1 MPRKDQGKP
10 KKGKK
15 PAKPRHKA
23 AAPAAPAA
31 PFVAP
36 TAIAA
41 VVETPN
47 PKAPA
52 HYFDDPLRVKR
63 AIQALF
69 AVCGLTFLLDFVVHR
84 HVDHPWEGMVG
95 FYAVYGFVAC
105 VLLVL
110 IAKEMRKL
118 LMRKEDYY
126 DE

>member
-1 MPRKDQGKP
+1 MPRKDQDKP

-31 PFVAP
+31 PFVA
-36 TAIAA
+36 AVAA
-41 VVETPN
+41 VVETPK

-52 HYFDDPLRVKR
+52 HFFDDPLRVKR

-118 LMRKEDYY
+118 LMRGEDYY